1 MSSRLLDRRMWVL
14 VGVGVVVLGLLYFLV
29 IRSQQSELEE
39 IRIEVEEKEA
49 EYVKMSVLSRVID
62 ELQEKKAA
70 ISQVVDRF
78 LKTREKEEE
87 TLVVPAS
94 LMQILR
100 DSKVKMLSIS
110 PIGEK
115 AEGELLI
122 SSWNIS
128 VTSGYHQLGDFVS
141 RLERSIDFN
150 RIDNL
155 NISSSAGS
163 SEYKV
168 QLIVSR
174 ISLLKKE

>member
-14 VGVGVVVLGLLYFLV
+14 VGVGVVVLGFLYFLV

-39 IRIEVEEKEA
+39 IRIEVEKKEA

-62 ELQEKKAA
+62 ELKEKKVA

-78 LKTREKEEE
+78 LKTREKGEE

-110 PIGEK
+110 PIAEK
-115 AEGELLI
+115 VEGELLI

-128 VTSGYHQLGDFVS
+128 VVAGYHQLGDFVS
-141 RLERSIDFN
+141 RLERSTDFN
-150 RIDNL
+150 HMENL

-163 SEYKV
+163 SEYQV
-168 QLIVSR
+168 RLTVSR

>member
-49 EYVKMSVLSRVID
+49 EYVKMSVLSHAID
-62 ELQEKKAA
+62 ELREKKAS
-70 ISQVVDRF
+70 IGEVVDRF